1 MVDLWLQG
9 WGRRVCDL
17 LTRDQ
22 RAKTAAAQPG
32 THRRDRAPPDHA
44 RREQRVGRRPQLSGG
59 PRLPL
64 LPGSAWVGC
73 PLPGSPSS
81 RGSGRVPES
90 RGRPAWDA
98 RGRSGR
104 PGRVTLGRTRSR
116 RHHRI
121 PCVACCPVSP
131 SSDLCPRVP
140 FGGSRRLLALPRST
154 VGGREGIRGPSRVF
168 VFLFWFLGG

>member
-1 MVDLWLQG
+1 M
-9 WGRRVCDL
+9 CDP

-22 RAKTAAAQPG
+22 RARTAAAQPG
-32 THRRDRAPPDHA
+32 THRRDRAPPDHD
-44 RREQRVGRRPQLSGG
+44 RREQRAGRRPRLSGG

-73 PLPGSPSS
+73 PPPGSGSS

-116 RHHRI
+116 WHRRS
-121 PCVACCPVSP
+121 PCIVCCPVSG

-140 FGGSRRLLALPRST
+140 FGGRLRLLALPCST
-154 VGGREGIRGPSRVF
+154 VGGREDIRGPSRVV
-168 VFLFWFLGG
+168 VFLFWFVGV